1 MRLLELGAVILGLA
15 VLARIAARFDLPTVP
30 LYLLAGLAFGEG
42 GILPLVTTRGFVET
56 GAEIGLILV
65 LFVLG
70 LEHSSRDLLAT
81 ARSSAT
87 PGLVDLVLNASPGV
101 LAGLL
106 LGWGLL
112 AAAFL
117 GGITY
122 VSSPVLRRS
131 CSSTRGPMHAV
142 PASMWSPSL
151 SSRIW

>member
-1 MRLLELGAVILGLA
+1 VRLLELGAVIVGLA
-15 VLARIAARFDLPTVP
+15 GLARIAARFDLPTVP

-70 LEHSSRDLLAT
+70 LEHSSRDLIAT
-81 ARSSAT
+81 AKASAT
-87 PGLVDLVLNASPGV
+87 PGVVDLVLNFTP
-101 LAGLL
+101 GLL
-106 LGWGLL
+106 LGLILGWGPL

-122 VSSPVLRRS
+122 VRRRVSPRSSW
-131 CSSTRGPMHAV
+131 STRGHTRAGRA
-142 PASMWSPSL
+142 ASWSRSP
-151 SSRIW
+151 